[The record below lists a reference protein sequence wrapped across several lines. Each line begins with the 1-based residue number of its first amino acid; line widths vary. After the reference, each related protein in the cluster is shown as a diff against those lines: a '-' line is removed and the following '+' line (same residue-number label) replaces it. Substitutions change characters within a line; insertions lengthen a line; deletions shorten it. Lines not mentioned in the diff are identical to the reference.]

1 MRFEHSKRTPY
12 LSKRDQFRLAM
23 MVILIGFVVFAINFA
38 GRPESWYW
46 LTGRP
51 ASAPTGDG
59 DKRDTPR
66 SPVSDE
72 DIDFTPRVDSDPLP
86 GRTVKIAPSEDE
98 PRRKT
103 LESDNPLFVTPEEIE
118 KIQDNTLG
126 IRWAERESYH
136 GLLARA
142 RDNSLADQR
151 EAASD
156 DIAFAVLMNESQQH
170 LGRLITTKGE
180 IRGLQTSPPGANDH
194 GIDTLYEAWLFN
206 ADSGLNPYV
215 IRTTSVPEGFPKG
228 MQLESGLVVEVTGYF
243 FKRYGYLTQDDRLH
257 VAPMILAGGFKWHK
271 PRDIVRDPDEIGL
284 AHLVIGFAA
293 VVGSVVIFMLI
304 QFKTSDRR
312 FEKEHLSRLTEAPA
326 EAIAAIEGMP
336 VIDVGESLR
345 QMAESEMPVIATG
358 RPNENPTRAD
368 TDETQAT

>member
-1 MRFEHSKRTPY
+1 MRFEQSKRTPY

-38 GRPESWYW
+38 SRPESWYW

-51 ASAPTGDG
+51 AGTTSPEGQDRPAP
-59 DKRDTPR
+59 
-66 SPVSDE
+66 PVSSGE
-72 DIDFTPRVDSDPLP
+72 VEDFTPRVDSDPLP
-86 GRTVKIAPSEDE
+86 QGIVKIAPAEEE
-98 PRRKT
+98 PRREQ
-103 LESDNPLFVTPEEIE
+103 LESDNPLFVTAEEIE
-118 KIQDNTLG
+118 NIQDNTLG

-142 RDNSLADQR
+142 RDNPIADQR
-151 EAASD
+151 KAASD
-156 DIAFAVLMNESQQH
+156 DIAFAVLMNESQQY
-170 LGRLITTKGE
+170 LGRLVTVKGE
-180 IRGLQTSPPGANDH
+180 IRGIQTSPPGVNDH
-194 GIDTLYEAWLFN
+194 GIETLYEAWLFN

-215 IRTTSVPEGFPKG
+215 IRTTSVPEGFPDG

-271 PRDIVRDPDEIGL
+271 PRDIVSDPDEIGL

-293 VVGSVVIFMLI
+293 VIGTVVVAMLV
-304 QFKTSDRR
+304 QFKASDRR
-312 FEKEHLSRLTEAPA
+312 FEKEHLSRLTEAPT

-345 QMAESEMPVIATG
+345 QMAETEMPMIATG
-358 RPNENPTRAD
+358 RANETPTTD
-368 TDETQAT
+368 TDETQET